1 MGGVAGV
8 LIAVLV
14 AIILVLAAVLL
25 RKHLKERVDLSG

>member
-1 MGGVAGV
+1 MAGV

-14 AIILVLAAVLL
+14 AVILVLATVLL